1 MHNNFFPK
9 CSFNNVFILSFRWLV
24 YGNFWITIGA
34 ALMGLSSYLLLFE
47 TVQIKYEPAP
57 LWILFF
63 GTLTTYNLCVFYT
76 AGTASEKFE
85 FIYKKRN
92 VLKVIFFLSLI
103 LLTPAPFFLSLNQF
117 LFLVHLA
124 VISVFYTVPIHIE
137 LPSEDILKE
146 EINGKLTENSDKKKY
161 FHIPAW
167 RNIPYLKIF
176 LIAYVWASA
185 TVIFPMLHENLIIR
199 NPKTVALFFE
209 RFFFTLAITIP
220 FDIRDEESDNRVG
233 LPTLVNLL
241 NPQNSKFLSIFFL
254 IICAVLVYYFH
265 INYILHF
272 GIVYII
278 TAFLVIGSSKKCSEW
293 YFTGLIDGL
302 FVLEFLFLLFI

>member
-1 MHNNFFPK
+1 
-9 CSFNNVFILSFRWLV
+9 
-24 YGNFWITIGA
+24 
-34 ALMGLSSYLLLFE
+34 MGFSTYLLLFE
-47 TVQIKYEPAP
+47 TAGISFELAP

-63 GTLTTYNLCVFYT
+63 GTLVTYNLCVFYT

-92 VLKVIFFLSLI
+92 FLKIIFFLGFI
-103 LLTPAPFFLSLNQF
+103 LLVPAPFFLTLNQF
-117 LFLVHLA
+117 WFLVHLA

-137 LPSEDILKE
+137 LPSEEILKE
-146 EINGKLTENSDKKKY
+146 EINGKTTENEENSNKKKY

-185 TVIFPMLHENLIIR
+185 TVIFPMLHEELIIQT
-199 NPKTVALFFE
+199 PQIIALFFE

-241 NPQNSKFLSIFFL
+241 NPQKSKVLSVFFL
-254 IICAVLVYYFH
+254 IICAGLIYYFH
-265 INYILHF
+265 TNYLLHF
-272 GIVYII
+272 EIVYIV
-278 TAFLVIGSSKKCSEW
+278 TVFLIIGSSKKRSEW
-293 YFTGLIDGL
+293 YFTGLIDGI
-302 FVLEFLFLLFI
+302 FVLEFAILFLI